1 MSKVDAA
8 TVKRVTKDW
17 AALYPGFD
25 VWRPLRLLRRI
36 GPVLQGVT
44 LDRSTLGAAYFPTV
58 HIHALTREFPVV
70 SLTLGQRLVTSSGV
84 QEAVTFSRHVE
95 DYSDA
100 ARRLAEQ
107 ARLSLDLPPT
117 VEDVVRELRA
127 FAVSRQ
133 AQGGPPAVNEIE
145 DSVLIPAA
153 SGSVDIAKESIQL
166 AQELLVKWPKSRLPV
181 NWTSG
186 DEWLEGLSIKAGN
199 VDSLHKIVD
208 GQISFHKLAKVRQE

>member
-1 MSKVDAA
+1 MSKMEAA

-44 LDRSTLGAAYFPTV
+44 LDRSTSGDAYFPTV
-58 HIHALTREFPVV
+58 HIHALTREFPVI

-84 QEAVTFSRHVE
+84 QEAVTLSRHGE

-117 VEDVVRELRA
+117 IGDVVRELRT
-127 FAVSRQ
+127 FAVSQQ
-133 AQGGPPAVNEIE
+133 AQGGPPAVNEVE

-153 SGSVDIAKESIQL
+153 SGSVDIAVESIQL
-166 AQELLVKWPKSRLPV
+166 AQELLGKWPKSRLPID
-181 NWTSG
+181 WTSG
-186 DEWLEGLSIKAGN
+186 DEWLEELSVKAGN
-199 VDSLHKIVD
+199 VDSLHAVVD
-208 GQISFHKLAKVRQE
+208 GQIAFHKLAKVRQE